1 MSTKRCTRCSHRVF
15 KRYRVVNPETE
26 FLNVQISQLKKIY
39 DDELAAD
46 KLFEVDEDANYLKDF
61 QEFDKPP
68 IVPEHVAQ
76 TEFYRPNPAAFQKRM
91 NDNPYAVDVGFSS
104 LENPIFSKMDDFPAR
119 MNIRANSEFY
129 NPQDRLNKREDYLVP
144 AKPFVQNLNMK
155 IYEKNLLH
163 NKLDDLIMKTSPG
176 YSKTIPT
183 VTERPG
189 TTNSVQ
195 RMDSP
200 KRQDDRRYDMYD
212 LLREP
217 EQVAADDTELPAHQ
231 RGALHESCCEHGDH
245 QVQHR
250 KAWGHRV
257 HRRE

>member
-1 MSTKRCTRCSHRVF
+1 M
-15 KRYRVVNPETE
+15 VNPETE
-26 FLNVQISQLKKIY
+26 FLGEQISQLKKIY
-39 DDELAAD
+39 ADELLAD
-46 KLFEVDEDANYLKDF
+46 KLFEVDEDANYLRDF

-68 IVPEHVAQ
+68 IVPEHLAQ

-129 NPQDRLNKREDYLVP
+129 NPQDRLNRREDYLVP

-155 IYEKNLLH
+155 IYEKSLRRNQ
-163 NKLDDLIMKTSPG
+163 LDDLVMKTAPPG
-176 YSKTIPT
+176 HSKTLPT
-183 VTERPG
+183 LTERPG
-189 TTNSVQ
+189 TANTLGQ
-195 RMDSP
+195 RVDSP
-200 KRQDDRRYDMYD
+200 KRADDRRFEMYD

-217 EQVAADDTELPAHQ
+217 EQVSADHAELPARQ
-231 RGALHESCCEHGDH
+231 RGPLHERSGEHGDH

-250 KAWGHRV
+250 EARRHRV